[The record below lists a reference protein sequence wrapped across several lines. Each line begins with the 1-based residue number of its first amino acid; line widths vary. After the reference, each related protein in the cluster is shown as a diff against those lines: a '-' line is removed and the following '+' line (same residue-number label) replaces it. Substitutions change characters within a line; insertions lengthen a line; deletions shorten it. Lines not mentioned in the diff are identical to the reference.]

1 MVIDIG
7 LGMKNYGLMSAA
19 EIERGLKSLDVRTD
33 HELD

>member
-7 LGMKNYGLMSAA
+7 VGMKNYGSISAT
-19 EIERGLKSLDVRTD
+19 EIERGLKSLDVRID